1 MFAPPLS
8 GLLAA
13 SPWIPSFRSDDLD
26 EVRRFFGDFGGSRA
40 RVAHGRA
47 PMGCVAHAVSGRVT
61 RLGSTA
67 SRVGQ
72 TARWRVDGP
81 VFQLAMPAG
90 SVYRTGRRV
99 SAPTVPSSLVIVPPS
114 WEWTRT
120 SPPGQVLAM
129 QLDAETLRQE
139 LRSQRPAGGGELPQR
154 LVASVLAPQEEA
166 RLRDAVAAVVQAT
179 RPGADPRQ
187 LVLAEARLLHEV
199 AQRVPET
206 PSQRRLAELSPPRL
220 RDLEAWIEANLGE
233 PITLGELCRV
243 AGVGARCLQRT
254 FEHRRGMSPMR
265 FVAERRLAA
274 AHQALLKGGP
284 GASVTHLA
292 LAHGFDH
299 VGRFAQLYREVIGE
313 LPSHTLARPAR
324 R

>member
-1 MFAPPLS
+1 MFVPPLS

-26 EVRRFFGDFGGSRA
+26 EVRQFFGDFGGSRA
-40 RVAHGRA
+40 RVAHARA
-47 PMGCVAHAVSGRVT
+47 PLGCVVHSLPGRLT

-72 TARWRVDGP
+72 TARWRVEGL
-81 VFQLAMPAG
+81 VVQLAVPAG

-99 SAPTVPSSLVIVPPS
+99 SAPTAPGSLVIVPPA
-114 WEWTRT
+114 WEWTRS

-129 QLDAETLRQE
+129 QVDAETLVQE
-139 LRSQRPAGGGELPQR
+139 LRAQRPSGRSELPRR
-154 LVASVLAPQEEA
+154 LVTCPLAPQEHA
-166 RLRDAVAAVVQAT
+166 RLHDAVAGVVQAT

-199 AQRVPET
+199 ALRVPET
-206 PSQRRLAELSPPRL
+206 PPQRRLVELSESRV
-220 RDLEAWIEANLGE
+220 RDLEVWIEANLGE

-274 AHQALLKGGP
+274 THQALLKGGH